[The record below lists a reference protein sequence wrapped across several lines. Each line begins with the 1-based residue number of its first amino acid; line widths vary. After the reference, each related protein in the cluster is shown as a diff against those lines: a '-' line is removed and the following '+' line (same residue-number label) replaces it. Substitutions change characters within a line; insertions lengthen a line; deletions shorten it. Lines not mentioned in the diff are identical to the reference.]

1 PQGSPPQLIAQKN
14 ERRAPRPY
22 CAGRASD
29 YAQADRVGQRPAN
42 PEGPMRDVIRI
53 IAIAALAALT
63 SPAHAQVY
71 PSRPITMNVPY
82 AAGGPLDVMV
92 RVVADGLRAA
102 LGQAIVIENVA
113 GAGGSLGVGRVV
125 RAAPDGY
132 TISAGNWSTH
142 VANGAVYA
150 L

>member
-1 PQGSPPQLIAQKN
+1 
-14 ERRAPRPY
+14 
-22 CAGRASD
+22 
-29 YAQADRVGQRPAN
+29 
-42 PEGPMRDVIRI
+42 MRDVIRI

-63 SPAHAQVY
+63 SPPRAHAQVY

-113 GAGGSLGVGRVV
+113 GAGGAASASAAQ
-125 RAAPDGY
+125 RAPRPTA
-132 TISAGNWSTH
+132 IRSARATGARTSQTGPSTRCRMIC
-142 VANGAVYA
+142 AATSTPFRCFPSRPT
-150 L
+150 

>member
-1 PQGSPPQLIAQKN
+1 MKHLF
-14 ERRAPRPY
+14 
-22 CAGRASD
+22 
-29 YAQADRVGQRPAN
+29 RV
-42 PEGPMRDVIRI
+42 V
-53 IAIAALAALT
+53 ALAATLAAPLASAPT
-63 SPAHAQVY
+63 ARAQVY

-82 AAGGPLDVMV
+82 AAGGPLDVMM

-132 TISAGNWSTH
+132 TISAGNWSSH
-142 VANGAVYA
+142 VATGAIYPLPYDLLNDLDPVSLLPSGPDLIIA
-150 L
+150 RMSA